1 MIEYL
6 NKTLDKYFA
15 LVASVGYLNYS
26 TVYDILF
33 LIAVVEFAYSDVE
46 SLLTDKDYKSI
57 QNAIYKVFG
66 THCILPFPKHCCCMD
81 SLHLSDVS
89 HLSQDVKYL
98 KDRMEQVENTKVVKT
113 KANDPA
119 YEMDDITV
127 KQP

>member
-33 LIAVVEFAYSDVE
+33 LIAVVEFAYSD
-46 SLLTDKDYKSI
+46 
-57 QNAIYKVFG
+57 
-66 THCILPFPKHCCCMD
+66 CCCMD

-89 HLSQDVKYL
+89 HLSQDIKYL